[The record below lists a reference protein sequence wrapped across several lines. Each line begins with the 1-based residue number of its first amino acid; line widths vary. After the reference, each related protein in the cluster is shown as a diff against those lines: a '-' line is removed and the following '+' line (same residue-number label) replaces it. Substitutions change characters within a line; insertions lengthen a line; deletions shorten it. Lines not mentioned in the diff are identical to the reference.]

1 MTEASAAWNARR
13 RAERVASGK
22 CRDCGTEADGYR
34 CDKCK
39 KIAAAW
45 QRKRRERK

>member
-1 MTEASAAWNARR
+1 MTTRQSIWRRRR
-13 RAERVASGK
+13 RAERVAAGR
-22 CRDCGTEADGYR
+22 CRDCGADAHGYR

-39 KIAAAW
+39 KIAAEW